1 MQILVTGACGFIG
14 FNLCENLLKNKKIKI
29 IGIDIIDNYYSPKL
43 KMERLKILTKNKNF
57 KFYKTNIKNK
67 NNLKKIFIKYK
78 FKKIIHLAA
87 QAGVRYSAINPE
99 KYINYNVLG
108 FFNIL
113 ELTRV
118 FNKKSCLVYAS
129 SSSVYGENK
138 DYPINEKNY
147 LTPKNIYGLT
157 KKFNEEMAENY
168 AKNYGLKIVGIRFFT
183 VFGEWGR
190 PDMFIIKYLTAFFK
204 KKLFYLNNRGNHYRD
219 FTYIKDVIEII
230 KKILSK
236 NNLIGH
242 KIYNICSSNPISLKT
257 IIKFFKKKNIKPKII
272 MKTLQSA
279 DVLKTHGDNKL
290 VINETNFKKFTKTNV
305 ALDNTLKWFLNNKHK
320 FL

>member
-14 FNLCENLLKNKKIKI
+14 FNLCEDLLKNKKNKI
-29 IGIDIIDNYYSPKL
+29 IGIDIIDNYYSTKL
-43 KMERLKILTKNKNF
+43 KTERLKILIKNKNF
-57 KFYKTNIKNK
+57 RFYKTNIDNK
-67 NNLKKIFIKYK
+67 NNIKKIFIKFK

-87 QAGVRYSAINPE
+87 QAGVRYSAVNPE

-118 FNKKSCLVYAS
+118 FSKKSCLIYAS

-138 DYPINEKNY
+138 NYPINEKNY
-147 LTPKNIYGLT
+147 LVPKNIYGLT

-168 AKNYGLKIVGIRFFT
+168 AKNYGLKIIGIRFFT

-190 PDMFIIKYLTAFFK
+190 PDMFIIKYLIAFFK
-204 KKLFYLNNRGNHYRD
+204 KKIFYLNNKGNHYRD
-219 FTYIKDVIEII
+219 FTYIKDVIQII
-230 KKILSK
+230 KRILRKK
-236 NNLIGH
+236 NSIGH
-242 KIYNICSSNPISLKT
+242 KVYNICSNNPISLKT
-257 IIKFFKKKNIKPKII
+257 IIKFFKRKNIKPKII
-272 MKTLQSA
+272 MRTLQSA

-290 VINETNFKKFTKTNV
+290 VINETKFKKFTRPSI
-305 ALDNTLKWFLNNKHK
+305 ALENTLRWFLNNKDK
-320 FL
+320 F